1 MGNSTQITDNVPKYM
16 EDNQSKA
23 KTLINFSGLSTLLTG
38 RPDVVRSGRIQK
50 KHTAKFNELVSLLEY
65 WISKNT
71 NETK

>member
-1 MGNSTQITDNVPKYM
+1 MGNSTQITDNVAKYM

-65 WISKNT
+65 WINKNT